1 MGCLNNYAY
10 FLSLHG
16 GDLTKAEQMSYR
28 TVKQEPSNST
38 YLDTY
43 AWILFMQER
52 YAESKLYIDQAVASD
67 SLASDVILEHAG
79 DIHAMNGD
87 VVKAL
92 EYWRKAKEA
101 GSESKVLIRKIRQKK
116 YIKDENK

>member
-1 MGCLNNYAY
+1 
-10 FLSLHG
+10 
-16 GDLTKAEQMSYR
+16 MSYR

-52 YAESKLYIDQAVASD
+52 YAEAKLYINQAVASD
-67 SLASDVILEHAG
+67 TVASDVILEHAG
-79 DIHAMNGD
+79 DIYAMNGD
-87 VVKAL
+87 IVRAL
-92 EYWRKAKEA
+92 DYWRKAKDA
-101 GSESKVLIRKIRQKK
+101 GGESKVLIRKIRQKK